1 MILTFFHSLL
11 LGMAFIDPLLVDFL
25 VPGSSTDE
33 TLRPFS
39 SINNHGNEDGIPNDS
54 GLQHLESS
62 MLNPDKQKENDKHGQ
77 GGKSQH
83 EVIENGASIST
94 YSFNPAALEHYVPI
108 QNTKNKRKRNE
119 ERNDGHSNFCRDQ
132 TR

>member
-11 LGMAFIDPLLVDFL
+11 LGMAFINPLLVELLAGYSNCLDT
-25 VPGSSTDE
+25 SSTDE

-39 SINNHGNEDGIPNDS
+39 SINNHDDEDGMSNDL

-83 EVIENGASIST
+83 EVIRMMVQVFQLTVSTLLNWNTMYPSKTRRTREN
-94 YSFNPAALEHYVPI
+94 EM
-108 QNTKNKRKRNE
+108 RKK
-119 ERNDGHSNFCRDQ
+119 
-132 TR
+132 